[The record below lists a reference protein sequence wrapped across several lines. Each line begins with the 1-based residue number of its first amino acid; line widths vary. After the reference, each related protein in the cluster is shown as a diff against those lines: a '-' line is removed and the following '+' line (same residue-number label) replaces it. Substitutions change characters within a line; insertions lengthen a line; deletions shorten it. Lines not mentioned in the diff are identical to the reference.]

1 MTQLQYGSVSLL
13 TLILLT
19 ACNGAGLFSKEHE
32 QQMAR
37 QEVAMALCNAS
48 SAENQQQL
56 GLLLEQ
62 LESQGKKLDVISEV
76 QAAVVAD
83 AAQVQIQIQ
92 TQAPAPVETPA
103 ERSECKL
110 METEP
115 SKMTVGRQEQVWL
128 EDIQLALR
136 ARVDTGAETASLDAH
151 NIELFERNGKRW
163 VRFEIMHPDTGEALQ
178 LERKLKRT
186 VSIIQS
192 NTSEAERR
200 PVIKL
205 GITIGHIKQSA
216 EFTLSNRS
224 HLDYQL
230 LIGRNILKDV
240 MIVDVSKI
248 NIAPPVL
255 GE

>member
-1 MTQLQYGSVSLL
+1 MTQLQYGSVSLF
-13 TLILLT
+13 TLVLLT

-37 QEVAMALCNAS
+37 QEVAMALCVAS

-62 LESQGKKLDVISEV
+62 LEEQGKKLDAISEV

-83 AAQVQIQIQ
+83 AAQIQIQIQ
-92 TQAPAPVETPA
+92 TQAPAESPA

-110 METEP
+110 VEPEP

-128 EDIQLALR
+128 EDIQLALP

-163 VRFEIMHPDTGEALQ
+163 VRFEIVHPDTGKALL

-240 MIVDVSKI
+240 MIVDVSRI